1 MTPLVSDDKLQVERT
16 ILSWFRTMFVSA
28 LSVVFIFKLFAAD
41 PSKEL
46 LTALLFSSTSCCG
59 IYYSGLKVAT
69 LHIYLKARLFLLISI
84 SLLLSIISYSLTI
97 F

>member
-1 MTPLVSDDKLQVERT
+1 MKLLVSDDKLQVERT

-28 LSVVFIFKLFAAD
+28 LIVVVLFKLFAEA

-46 LTALLFSSTSCCG
+46 LIALIFSSTSCCG

-69 LHIYLKARLFLLISI
+69 LHTYLKARLFLLISI
-84 SLLLSIISYSLTI
+84 GLLLSIISYSLTI
-97 F
+97 L